1 MSSSLKD
8 VALRA
13 GVSPRTVS
21 NVVNGSAPV
30 AERTRLRV
38 QQAIDELG
46 YRPNLA
52 ARSLR
57 AGRTGIIGLAIP
69 ELHSPYFAEL
79 AGLLVEEAQRRSW
92 TVIIDQTLG
101 DAEAERRLLTG
112 DGGRVMDGLVISP
125 WALEARD
132 LTATARALPVVLLGE
147 RSPGGLADR
156 VAVDNV
162 AAADEAT
169 THLLERGRRRIAAI
183 GLQPHLENGTA
194 QQRAAGYRR
203 ALRRAGIEPRPAWER
218 PVTALHRSDG
228 ARAMAELLDGG
239 EGGGGGPD
247 SGFGSGLSSGWGAEA
262 PDAVFAFSDE
272 LALGALHTAHARGVR
287 VPEDL
292 AIVGFDDIEDGRF
305 SHPGLTTVSPDK
317 RQIAA
322 RALQCLADRV
332 YSPRNELPASDLTI
346 PHRLVVRGSTGGPGA
361 HAR

>member
-13 GVSPRTVS
+13 GVSARTVS

-30 AERTRLRV
+30 AEQTRLRV
-38 QQAIDELG
+38 QEAIDELG

-69 ELHSPYFAEL
+69 ELHSPYFSEL
-79 AGLLVEEAQRRSW
+79 AGLLVDEARRRSW

-125 WALEARD
+125 WALRAQD

-147 RSPGGLADR
+147 RSPEGLADR

-194 QQRAAGYRR
+194 DQRTAGYRR
-203 ALRRAGIEPRPAWER
+203 ALRRAGIEPRPGWER
-218 PVTALHRSDG
+218 SVTSLHRADG
-228 ARAMAELLDGG
+228 ARAMADLLDAGGGDGRGEDGDGSGGG
-239 EGGGGGPD
+239 EGGSGGGGGPV
-247 SGFGSGLSSGWGAEA
+247 

-272 LALGALHTAHARGVR
+272 LALGALHTARARGVR

-305 SHPGLTTVSPDK
+305 SFPGLTTVSPDK
-317 RQIAA
+317 HQIAA
-322 RALQCLADRV
+322 RALQCLADRI
-332 YSPRNELPASDLTI
+332 YSPRNELPAHDLTV
-346 PHRLVVRGSTGGPGA
+346 PHRLIVRGSTDPGA
-361 HAR
+361 

>member
-1 MSSSLKD
+1 MCHDVGVSSSLKD

-30 AERTRLRV
+30 AEQTRLRV

-169 THLLERGRRRIAAI
+169 THLLERGRRRVAAI

-194 QQRAAGYRR
+194 EQRAAGYRR

-218 PVTALHRSDG
+218 SVTALHRSDG

-239 EGGGGGPD
+239 GGAGGGTGW
-247 SGFGSGLSSGWGAEA
+247 GSGDEV